1 MAVFGSKINSGLT
14 DEELIS
20 KYRFSHDN
28 SYLGEL
34 FLRYL
39 PCVFG
44 VALGVL
50 KNQKEAEDLTMTV
63 FHKIASDLKR
73 VEVKDYSAWLYQ
85 LTKNLCNMESKK
97 KNAGTNDSKN
107 ILIDELASK
116 DENNLFINAGED
128 KETNKESKIDANNL
142 RLAINTLNENQKE
155 CIDLFYMQNKSYQEV
170 AEMTGFSL
178 NQVKTNIQNGKRL
191 LKTYLE
197 NRGL

>member
-1 MAVFGSKINSGLT
+1 VAVFGSKVNSGLT

-39 PCVFG
+39 PNVFG

-73 VEVKDYSAWLYQ
+73 VEVKDFSTWLYQ
-85 LTKNLCNMESKK
+85 LTKSLCAIEAKK
-97 KNAGTNDSKN
+97 KNAGANDSKN

-116 DENNLFINAGED
+116 DDNSLFISASED
-128 KETNKESKIDANNL
+128 KNTKIDANNL
-142 RLAINTLNENQKE
+142 RLAINTLNENQKV
-155 CIDLFYMQNKSYQEV
+155 CIDYFYMQNKSYQEV
-170 AEMTGFSL
+170 AELTGFSV

-197 NRGL
+197 NRGLYP

>member
-1 MAVFGSKINSGLT
+1 MAVFGSKMNSGLT

-39 PCVFG
+39 PNVFG

-50 KNQKEAEDLTMTV
+50 RNQKEAEDLTMTV

-73 VEVKDYSAWLYQ
+73 VEVKDFSSWLYQ
-85 LTKNLCNMESKK
+85 LTKGLCNIEAKK
-97 KNAGTNDSKN
+97 KTAGANESKN

-116 DENNLFINAGED
+116 GDNGLFINATDNG
-128 KETNKESKIDANNL
+128 ESKIDANNL
-142 RLAINTLNENQKE
+142 RLAINTLNENQKV

-170 AEMTGFSL
+170 AEATGFSV

-191 LKTYLE
+191 LKTYIE

>member
-1 MAVFGSKINSGLT
+1 MAVFGSKVNSALS

-39 PCVFG
+39 PNVFG

-50 KNQKEAEDLTMTV
+50 KSQKEAEDLTMTV

-73 VEVKDYSAWLYQ
+73 VEVKEFSPWLYQ
-85 LTKNLCNMESKK
+85 LTKSLCTIEAKK
-97 KNAGTNDSKN
+97 KNAGVNDSKN

-116 DENNLFINAGED
+116 DDNSLFINAAEN
-128 KETNKESKIDANNL
+128 KETKIDANNL
-142 RLAINTLNENQKE
+142 RLAINTLNENQKV

-170 AEMTGFSL
+170 AEATGFSV

>member
-1 MAVFGSKINSGLT
+1 MAVFGSKVNSGLT

-28 SYLGEL
+28 TYLGEL

-39 PCVFG
+39 PSVFG
-44 VALGVL
+44 VALGVI
-50 KNQKEAEDLTMTV
+50 KSQKEAEDLTMTV

-73 VEVKDYSAWLYQ
+73 VEVKDFSSWLYQ
-85 LTKNLCNMESKK
+85 LTKNLCSIEAKK
-97 KNAGTNDSKN
+97 KNAGVHESKN
-107 ILIDELASK
+107 ILIDELASNE
-116 DENNLFINAGED
+116 DNGLFINTSEEKD
-128 KETNKESKIDANNL
+128 TKIDANNL
-142 RLAINTLNENQKE
+142 RLAINTLNENQKI
-155 CIDLFYMQNKSYQEV
+155 CIDLFYMQNKSYHEV
-170 AEMTGFSL
+170 AESTGFSV

>member
-1 MAVFGSKINSGLT
+1 VAVFGSKVNSGLT

-28 SYLGEL
+28 TYLGEL

-39 PCVFG
+39 PYVFG

-50 KNQKEAEDLTMTV
+50 KNQKDAEDLTMTV

-73 VEVKDYSAWLYQ
+73 IEVKDFSAWLYQ
-85 LTKNLCNMESKK
+85 LTKNLCLVESKK
-97 KNAGTNDSKN
+97 KRADTNDSKN
-107 ILIDELASK
+107 ILMDELAGK
-116 DENNLFINAGED
+116 DDNNLFINAVES
-128 KETNKESKIDANNL
+128 KEVKIDANNL
-142 RLAINTLNENQKE
+142 RLGINTLNESQKV

-170 AEMTGFSL
+170 AEATGFTL

>member
-1 MAVFGSKINSGLT
+1 MAVFGSKLNSGLT

-39 PCVFG
+39 PSVFG

-73 VEVKDYSAWLYQ
+73 IEVKDFSSWLYQ
-85 LTKNLCNMESKK
+85 LTKNLCTIESKK
-97 KNAGTNDSKN
+97 KNAGNNDSKN

-116 DENNLFINAGED
+116 DDHELFINASED
-128 KETNKESKIDANNL
+128 KTSKIDANNL
-142 RLAINTLNENQKE
+142 RLAINTLNENQKI

-170 AEMTGFSL
+170 AESTGFSV

>member
-1 MAVFGSKINSGLT
+1 MAVFGSKINSSLT

-73 VEVKDYSAWLYQ
+73 VEVKDFSVWLYQ
-85 LTKNLCNMESKK
+85 LTKSLCAIEAKK

-116 DENNLFINAGED
+116 DDNSLFINASDG
-128 KETNKESKIDANNL
+128 KESKIDANNL
-142 RLAINTLNENQKE
+142 RLAINTLNENQKT

-170 AEMTGFSL
+170 AESTGFSV

>member
-39 PCVFG
+39 PIVFG

-73 VEVKDYSAWLYQ
+73 VEVRDFSTWLYQ
-85 LTKNLCNMESKK
+85 LTKNLCNMEAKK

-128 KETNKESKIDANNL
+128 KETKIDANNL
-142 RLAINTLNENQKE
+142 RLAINTLNENQKV

-170 AEMTGFSL
+170 AEATGFSL

-191 LKTYLE
+191 LKTYIE

>member
-1 MAVFGSKINSGLT
+1 MAVFGSKVNSGLT

-39 PCVFG
+39 PYVFG

-50 KNQKEAEDLTMTV
+50 KNQKDAEDLTMTV

-73 VEVKDYSAWLYQ
+73 IEVKDFSAWLYQ
-85 LTKNLCNMESKK
+85 LTKNLCIVESKK
-97 KNAGTNDSKN
+97 KKADSNDSKN
-107 ILIDELASK
+107 ILIDELAGK
-116 DENNLFINAGED
+116 DDNSLFINAAES
-128 KETNKESKIDANNL
+128 KEVKIDANNL
-142 RLAINTLNENQKE
+142 RLGINTLNESQKV

-170 AEMTGFSL
+170 AEATGFTL

>member
-1 MAVFGSKINSGLT
+1 VAVFGSKVNSGLT

-28 SYLGEL
+28 TYLGEL

-39 PCVFG
+39 PSVFG
-44 VALGVL
+44 VALGVI
-50 KNQKEAEDLTMTV
+50 KSQKEAEDLTMTV

-73 VEVKDYSAWLYQ
+73 VEVKDFSSWLYQ
-85 LTKNLCNMESKK
+85 LTKNLCSIEAKK
-97 KNAGTNDSKN
+97 KNAGVHESKN
-107 ILIDELASK
+107 ILIDELASNE
-116 DENNLFINAGED
+116 DNGLFINTSEEKD
-128 KETNKESKIDANNL
+128 TKIDANNL
-142 RLAINTLNENQKE
+142 RLAINTLNENQKI
-155 CIDLFYMQNKSYQEV
+155 CIDLFYMQNKSYHEV
-170 AEMTGFSL
+170 AESTGFSV

>member
-39 PCVFG
+39 PIVFG

-50 KNQKEAEDLTMTV
+50 KNQREAEDLTMTV

-73 VEVKDYSAWLYQ
+73 VEVKDFSSWLYQ
-85 LTKNLCNMESKK
+85 LTKNLCSIESKK

-107 ILIDELASK
+107 ILIEELASK
-116 DENNLFINAGED
+116 DDNSLFINAAED
-128 KETNKESKIDANNL
+128 KETKIDANNL
-142 RLAINTLNENQKE
+142 RLAINTLNENQKV

-170 AEMTGFSL
+170 ADITGFTV

-191 LKTYLE
+191 LKTYVE

>member
-1 MAVFGSKINSGLT
+1 MTVFSSKANSGLT

-39 PCVFG
+39 PYVFG

-50 KNQKEAEDLTMTV
+50 KNQKDAEDLTMTV
-63 FHKIASDLKR
+63 FYKIASDLKR
-73 VEVKDYSAWLYQ
+73 IEVKDFSLWLYQ
-85 LTKNLCNMESKK
+85 LTKNLCIVESKK
-97 KNAGTNDSKN
+97 KRADTNDSKN
-107 ILIDELASK
+107 ILLDELASK
-116 DENNLFINAGED
+116 DDNNLFINAVAS
-128 KETNKESKIDANNL
+128 KEVKINANNL
-142 RLAINTLNENQKE
+142 RLGINTLNESQKV
-155 CIDLFYMQNKSYQEV
+155 CIDLFYMQNKSYLEV
-170 AEMTGFSL
+170 AEATGFTL

>member
-1 MAVFGSKINSGLT
+1 VAVFGSKINSGLT

-39 PCVFG
+39 PIVFG

-73 VEVKDYSAWLYQ
+73 VEVRDFSLWLYQ
-85 LTKNLCNMESKK
+85 LTKNLCNMEVKK

-107 ILIDELASK
+107 ILIDELASR

-128 KETNKESKIDANNL
+128 KETKIDANNL
-142 RLAINTLNENQKE
+142 RLAINTLNENQKV

-170 AEMTGFSL
+170 AEATGFSL

-191 LKTYLE
+191 LKTYIE

>member
-1 MAVFGSKINSGLT
+1 VAVFGSKINSSLT

-73 VEVKDYSAWLYQ
+73 VEVKDFSVWLYQ
-85 LTKNLCNMESKK
+85 LTKSLCAIEAKK

-116 DENNLFINAGED
+116 DDNSLFINASDG
-128 KETNKESKIDANNL
+128 KESKIDANNL
-142 RLAINTLNENQKE
+142 RLAINTLNENQKI

-170 AEMTGFSL
+170 AESTGFTV